1 MDTGTAGGGNRP
13 HRKEAGSPDAV
24 SRQEAIMQEFEMK
37 RSVKQAGRRVAVAA
51 GAVAVLLLFLVLN
64 PFVKIDAGERGVV
77 LNFGAVQNEV
87 LDEGLHLRIPI
98 MQRIVKM
105 DVKIQKSETRSE
117 AASKDLQDIQ
127 SVIALN
133 YHIIPDKANWVYQ
146 NIGTAFKE
154 RVIDPTVQE
163 SVKAVTARYTA
174 VQLIGDR
181 ENVSS
186 AIKDALSQKLSDYN
200 LFVDGFS
207 VIDFSFSKKFTDA
220 IEAKQEA
227 EQLALKAQRDLQR
240 IKIEAEQKVAQ
251 AKAEAESLR
260 LQKQQITRELIELR
274 KIEALREAIAKWNG
288 TVPNVLLSGGGASP
302 LISLD
307 GLMKK

>member
-1 MDTGTAGGGNRP
+1 
-13 HRKEAGSPDAV
+13 
-24 SRQEAIMQEFEMK
+24 MQEFEMK
-37 RSVKQAGRRVAVAA
+37 RTVKQISKRVATGAI
-51 GAVAVLLLFLVLN
+51 AVAVLLFFLILN

-77 LNFGAVQNEV
+77 LNFGAVQDEV
-87 LDEGLHLRIPI
+87 LGEGLHLRIPI
-98 MQRIVKM
+98 MQKIVKM
-105 DVKIQKSETRSE
+105 DVKIQKSETRAE
-117 AASKDLQDIQ
+117 AASKDLQDIK

-133 YHIIPDKANWVYQ
+133 YHIVPDKANWVYQ
-146 NIGTAFKE
+146 NIGAAFKE

-181 ENVSS
+181 ENVST
-186 AIKDALSQKLSDYN
+186 AIEDALSQKLADYN

-220 IEAKQEA
+220 IESKQEA
-227 EQLALKAQRDLQR
+227 EQFALRAQRDLDR

-251 AKAEAESLR
+251 ARAEAESLR
-260 LQKQQITRELIELR
+260 LQKQQITVELIELR

-288 TVPNVLLSGGGASP
+288 TVPNVLLSGGGATP
-302 LISLD
+302 LLSLD

>member
-1 MDTGTAGGGNRP
+1 
-13 HRKEAGSPDAV
+13 
-24 SRQEAIMQEFEMK
+24 MQEFEMRK
-37 RSVKQAGRRVAVAA
+37 TVKQISKRVGMGIA
-51 GAVAVLLLFLVLN
+51 AVAVLLVLLVIN
-64 PFVKIDAGERGVV
+64 PFVKIDAGERGVL
-77 LNFGAVQNEV
+77 LNFGAVQDEV
-87 LDEGLHLRIPI
+87 LGEGLHLRIPI
-98 MQRIVKM
+98 MQKIVKM

-117 AASKDLQDIQ
+117 AASKDLQDIK

-146 NIGTAFKE
+146 NIGVAFKE
-154 RVIDPTVQE
+154 RIIDPTVQE
-163 SVKAVTARYTA
+163 AVKAVTAKYTA
-174 VQLIGDR
+174 VQLIGER
-181 ENVSS
+181 ENVST
-186 AIKDALSQKLSDYN
+186 AIKDALSQKLADYN

-220 IEAKQEA
+220 IESKQEA
-227 EQLALKAQRDLQR
+227 EQFALRAQRDLER

-260 LQKQQITRELIELR
+260 LQKGQITKEMIELR
-274 KIEALREAIAKWNG
+274 KIEAMREAIAKWNG
-288 TVPNVLLSGGGASP
+288 TVPNVLLSGGGATP

>member
-1 MDTGTAGGGNRP
+1 
-13 HRKEAGSPDAV
+13 
-24 SRQEAIMQEFEMK
+24 MK
-37 RSVKQAGRRVAVAA
+37 RTVKQISKRVAA
-51 GAVAVLLLFLVLN
+51 GVVVVAVLLVLLLLN

-77 LNFGAVQNEV
+77 LNFGAVQDEV
-87 LDEGLHLRIPI
+87 LGEGLHLRIPI
-98 MQRIVKM
+98 MQKIMKM
-105 DVKIQKSETRSE
+105 DVKIQKSETRAE
-117 AASKDLQDIQ
+117 AASKDLQDIK

-133 YHIIPDKANWVYQ
+133 YHIIPEKANWVYQ
-146 NIGTAFKE
+146 NIGVAFKE

-163 SVKAVTARYTA
+163 AVKAVTARYTA

-181 ENVSS
+181 ENVST
-186 AIKDALSQKLSDYN
+186 AIKDALSQKLADYH
-200 LFVDGFS
+200 LSVDGFS

-227 EQLALKAQRDLQR
+227 EQFALKAARDLDR
-240 IKIEAEQKVAQ
+240 IKIEAEQKITQ

-260 LQKQQITRELIELR
+260 LQKGQITTEMIELR
-274 KIEALREAIAKWNG
+274 KIEAMREAIAKWNG
-288 TVPNVLLSGGGASP
+288 TVPNVLLSGGGATP

>member
-1 MDTGTAGGGNRP
+1 
-13 HRKEAGSPDAV
+13 
-24 SRQEAIMQEFEMK
+24 MQEFEMRK
-37 RSVKQAGRRVAVAA
+37 TVKQISKRVGMGIV
-51 GAVAVLLLFLVLN
+51 AVAVLLALLIMN
-64 PFVKIDAGERGVV
+64 PFVKIDAGERGVL
-77 LNFGAVQNEV
+77 LNFGAVQDEV
-87 LDEGLHLRIPI
+87 LGEGLHLRIPI
-98 MQRIVKM
+98 MQKIVKL

-117 AASKDLQDIQ
+117 AASKDLQDIK

-146 NIGTAFKE
+146 NIGVAFKE
-154 RVIDPTVQE
+154 RIIDPTVQE
-163 SVKAVTARYTA
+163 AVKAVTAKYTA
-174 VQLIGDR
+174 VQLIGER
-181 ENVSS
+181 ENVST
-186 AIKDALSQKLSDYN
+186 AIKDALSQKLADYN

-220 IEAKQEA
+220 IESKQEA
-227 EQLALKAQRDLQR
+227 EQFALRAQRDLER

-260 LQKQQITRELIELR
+260 LQKGQITKEMIELR
-274 KIEALREAIAKWNG
+274 KIEAMREAIAKWNG

-302 LISLD
+302 LISLE

>member
-1 MDTGTAGGGNRP
+1 M
-13 HRKEAGSPDAV
+13 
-24 SRQEAIMQEFEMK
+24 
-37 RSVKQAGRRVAVAA
+37 
-51 GAVAVLLLFLVLN
+51 
-64 PFVKIDAGERGVV
+64 KIDAGERGVV
-77 LNFGAVQNEV
+77 LNFGAVQDEV
-87 LDEGLHLRIPI
+87 LGEGLHLRIPV

-105 DVKIQKSETRSE
+105 DVKIQKSETRAE
-117 AASKDLQDIQ
+117 AASKDLQDIK

-174 VQLIGDR
+174 VQLIGER
-181 ENVSS
+181 ENVST

-200 LFVDGFS
+200 LYVDGFS

-220 IEAKQEA
+220 IESKQEA
-227 EQLALKAQRDLQR
+227 EQFALKAQRDLER

-251 AKAEAESLR
+251 AKAEAEALR
-260 LQKQQITRELIELR
+260 LQKQQITVELIELR

-288 TVPNVLLSGGGASP
+288 TVPNVLLSGGGATP
-302 LISLD
+302 LLSLD
-307 GLMKK
+307 SLMKK

>member
-1 MDTGTAGGGNRP
+1 
-13 HRKEAGSPDAV
+13 
-24 SRQEAIMQEFEMK
+24 MK
-37 RSVKQAGRRVAVAA
+37 RTVTQISKRVGMGIV
-51 GAVAVLLLFLVLN
+51 AVAVLLALLLMN
-64 PFVKIDAGERGVV
+64 PFVKIDAGERGVL

-87 LDEGLHLRIPI
+87 LGEGLHLRIPI
-98 MQRIVKM
+98 MQKIVKL

-117 AASKDLQDIQ
+117 AASKDLQDIK
-127 SVIALN
+127 SLIALN

-146 NIGTAFKE
+146 NVGVAFKE
-154 RVIDPTVQE
+154 RIIDPNVQE
-163 SVKAVTARYTA
+163 AVKAVTAKYTA
-174 VQLIGDR
+174 VQLIGER
-181 ENVSS
+181 EAVST
-186 AIKDALSQKLSDYN
+186 AIKDALSQKLADYN

-220 IEAKQEA
+220 IESKQEA
-227 EQLALKAQRDLQR
+227 EQFALRAQRDLER

-260 LQKQQITRELIELR
+260 LQKGQITKEMIELR
-274 KIEALREAIAKWNG
+274 KIEAMREAIAKWNG

-302 LISLD
+302 LISLE

>member
-1 MDTGTAGGGNRP
+1 
-13 HRKEAGSPDAV
+13 
-24 SRQEAIMQEFEMK
+24 MQEFEMK
-37 RSVKQAGRRVAVAA
+37 KTVKQAGKRAALVAI
-51 GAVAVLLLFLVLN
+51 VLALMFLLVVMN
-64 PFVKIDAGERGVV
+64 PFVKIDAGERGVL
-77 LNFGAVQNEV
+77 LNFGAVQEEV
-87 LDEGLHLRIPI
+87 LGEGLHFRIPI

-105 DVKIQKSETRSE
+105 DVKIQKSETRAE
-117 AASKDLQDIQ
+117 AASKDLQDIK

-146 NIGTAFKE
+146 NIGVAFKE

-163 SVKAVTARYTA
+163 AVKAVTAKYTA
-174 VQLIGDR
+174 VQLIGER
-181 ENVSS
+181 ENVST
-186 AIKDALSQKLSDYN
+186 AIKDALSQKLADYN

-227 EQLALKAQRDLQR
+227 EQFALKAQRDLER

-251 AKAEAESLR
+251 AKAEAEALR
-260 LQKQQITRELIELR
+260 LQKQQITVELIELR

-288 TVPNVLLSGGGASP
+288 TVPNVLLSGGGATP
-302 LISLD
+302 LLSLD
-307 GLMKK
+307 SLMKK

>member
-1 MDTGTAGGGNRP
+1 
-13 HRKEAGSPDAV
+13 
-24 SRQEAIMQEFEMK
+24 MQEFEMK
-37 RSVKQAGRRVAVAA
+37 RTVKQISKRVGMGIV
-51 GAVAVLLLFLVLN
+51 AVAVLLVLLIMN
-64 PFVKIDAGERGVV
+64 PFVKIDAGERGVM
-77 LNFGAVQNEV
+77 LNFGAVQGDV
-87 LDEGLHLRIPI
+87 LGEGLHLRIPI
-98 MQRIVKM
+98 MQKIVKM
-105 DVKIQKSETRSE
+105 DVKIQKSETRAE
-117 AASKDLQDIQ
+117 AASKDLQDIK

-133 YHIIPDKANWVYQ
+133 YHIIPEKANWVYQ
-146 NIGTAFKE
+146 NIGIAFKE

-174 VQLIGDR
+174 VQLIGER
-181 ENVSS
+181 ENVST
-186 AIKDALSQKLSDYN
+186 AIKDALSQKLADYN

-227 EQLALKAQRDLQR
+227 EQLALKAQRDLDR

-260 LQKQQITRELIELR
+260 LQKGQITKEMIELR
-274 KIEALREAIAKWNG
+274 KIEALREAISKWNG

>member
-1 MDTGTAGGGNRP
+1 
-13 HRKEAGSPDAV
+13 
-24 SRQEAIMQEFEMK
+24 MQEFEMK
-37 RSVKQAGRRVAVAA
+37 RTVKQISRKAAFVAI
-51 GAVAVLLLFLVLN
+51 GMAVFLFLLILN
-64 PFVKIDAGERGVV
+64 PFVKIDAGDRGVV
-77 LNFGAVQNEV
+77 LNFGAVQDEV
-87 LDEGLHLRIPI
+87 LGEGLHLRIPI

-105 DVKIQKSETRSE
+105 DVKIQKSETRAE
-117 AASKDLQDIQ
+117 AASKDLQDIK

-133 YHIIPDKANWVYQ
+133 YHIIPEKANWVYQ
-146 NIGTAFKE
+146 NIGVSFKE

-163 SVKAVTARYTA
+163 SVKAVTAKYTA
-174 VQLIGDR
+174 VQLIGER
-181 ENVSS
+181 ENVST
-186 AIKDALSQKLSDYN
+186 AIKDTLSQKLADYN

-227 EQLALKAQRDLQR
+227 EQLALKAQRDLDR
-240 IKIEAEQKVAQ
+240 IKIEAEQKITQ

-260 LQKQQITRELIELR
+260 LQKQQITSEMIELR
-274 KIEALREAIAKWNG
+274 KVEAMREAIAKWNG